1 MSRLLLLVTE
11 GMGCALSSAT
21 LLLVAHGAAP
31 DCPLLWAPL
40 QGDGASP
47 GNREASAW
55 SRLSRPTGWA
65 GLGALCCPPAW
76 TFTSPTSPLPSALTE
91 RPHLQVLGLLW
102 KGERLPFHG
111 SGSLG
116 HLSALSSQGPDL
128 LWATLASWKSV

>member
-76 TFTSPTSPLPSALTE
+76 TFTS
-91 RPHLQVLGLLW
+91 RPHFPLHLQSVRTYRCWACCG
-102 KGERLPFHG
+102 KVSACPFMAQ
-111 SGSLG
+111 G
-116 HLSALSSQGPDL
+116 HSATCQL
-128 LWATLASWKSV
+128 